1 MAKRRWPGGTSPVIE
16 GAPATMAARE
26 RWECDRMA
34 NEAAA
39 RPAATIVLLRDGGDG
54 LEVFMLV
61 RHHAID
67 FASGAMVFPGGRVE
81 ENDFALA
88 GNAALCPNGNGFDIE
103 AMAFRVAAIRE
114 TFEECGVL
122 FARPN
127 QPTGTIDAQLV
138 DAETLKKVAHTHRAP
153 LASGLAD
160 FDAVL
165 TEYGLCAATD
175 LLTHFAHW
183 ITPRNQPKRYDTH
196 FFLAEAPAHHL
207 AVHDGEEAVDSL
219 WITPRQVLSDT
230 KAGRFKLVFATQ
242 MNLTK
247 LANFKTAAEAIA
259 ATRESDI
266 VTVLP
271 DVSNIDGTRRVL
283 RIPIEAG
290 YGASEFLVDL
300 PPAS

>member
-1 MAKRRWPGGTSPVIE
+1 MAKRRWPGGTRQVIE
-16 GAPATMAARE
+16 GAPAMVAARE
-26 RWECDRMA
+26 RWECDRMT
-34 NEAAA
+34 NEATA

-67 FASGAMVFPGGRVE
+67 FASGALVFPGGRVE
-81 ENDFALA
+81 ENDFTLA
-88 GNAALCPNGNGFDIE
+88 GNATLCPNPNGLDVA

-127 QPTGTIDAQLV
+127 RPPGTMDAELIDA
-138 DAETLKKVAHTHRAP
+138 DTLREVERTHRAA
-153 LASGLAD
+153 LASGQAG
-160 FDAVL
+160 FNAVL

-183 ITPRNQPKRYDTH
+183 ITPRNQPKRYDTN

-219 WITPRQVLSDT
+219 WITPGQVLTDT

-242 MNLTK
+242 MNLSK
-247 LANFKTAAEAIA
+247 LANFKTAGEAIA
-259 ATRESDI
+259 ATRVSKV

-271 DVSNIDGTRRVL
+271 DVTNIEGTRRVL
-283 RIPIEAG
+283 RIPIEAD
-290 YGASEFLVDL
+290 YGGSEFLVDL